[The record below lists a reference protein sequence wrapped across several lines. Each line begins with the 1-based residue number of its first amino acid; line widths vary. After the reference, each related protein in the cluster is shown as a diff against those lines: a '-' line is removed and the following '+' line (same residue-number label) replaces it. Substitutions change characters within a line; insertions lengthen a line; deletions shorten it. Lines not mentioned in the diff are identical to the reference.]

1 MPAEVEV
8 VCCRRQGGEYGG
20 KGDGEDE
27 VACDGGWCRR
37 HCRCRRGSG
46 GWFRFRFAHCAVV
59 ELSSTAMLG
68 GVKGAL
74 ATISAKIS
82 FFRARELP
90 GLARFWARG
99 SGADTLGDA
108 FVHCRI
114 RRAAAPLAVCLS
126 ATAHAQAPTCLA
138 VSN

>member
-1 MPAEVEV
+1 MVSISF
-8 VCCRRQGGEYGG
+8 CSLR
-20 KGDGEDE
+20 
-27 VACDGGWCRR
+27 
-37 HCRCRRGSG
+37 S
-46 GWFRFRFAHCAVV
+46 V

-68 GVKGAL
+68 GVRGAIRAL

-90 GLARFWARG
+90 GLARFWARV

-126 ATAHAQAPTCLA
+126 ATAHAQA
-138 VSN
+138 